1 MHLPIQELS
10 MAYGNRLAQH
20 TVLMALVF
28 GLVSSVAHGE
38 QEPAQ
43 ESSTQQSLLM
53 NESPLTNFE
62 KMELHQRRYTSAANN
77 VAQLFKQL
85 NQKAQEVVL
94 AARTAEAKD
103 NSQNRRQLELKMRLL
118 DNASST
124 YAIQYSQL
132 QAQMQNEY
140 RNYMALSND
149 LKERYAMAKEVK
161 GETREAP
168 DVKPKTGKPKDQKKE
183 SKDQKESKA
192 KEARATGEGR
202 TLKAKEGRTAETAR
216 VAISPAKDPRVMDL
230 DTAQVR
236 ARRDGLKEPGGAPA
250 ATSGPTLNIVQ

>member
-1 MHLPIQELS
+1 

-20 TVLMALVF
+20 TILMALVF
-28 GLVSSVAHGE
+28 GLVAPVAHAE
-38 QEPAQ
+38 QGPAQ
-43 ESSTQQSLLM
+43 ESQQSLPM
-53 NESPLTNFE
+53 NEPPLTNFE

-77 VAQLFKQL
+77 IAQLFKQL

-103 NSQNRRQLELKMRLL
+103 NSQNRRQLELKMRQL

-149 LKERYAMAKEVK
+149 LKERYATAKEVK

-168 DVKPKTGKPKDQKKE
+168 DVKPKAGKPKDQKKE
-183 SKDQKESKA
+183 SKDQKELKA

-202 TLKAKEGRTAETAR
+202 TIKAKEGRTAEAAQ
-216 VAISPAKDPRVMDL
+216 VASSPAKDPRVIDL

-236 ARRDGLKEPGGAPA
+236 ARRDGIKEPEAAPTA
-250 ATSGPTLNIVQ
+250 AAPGPTLNIIR